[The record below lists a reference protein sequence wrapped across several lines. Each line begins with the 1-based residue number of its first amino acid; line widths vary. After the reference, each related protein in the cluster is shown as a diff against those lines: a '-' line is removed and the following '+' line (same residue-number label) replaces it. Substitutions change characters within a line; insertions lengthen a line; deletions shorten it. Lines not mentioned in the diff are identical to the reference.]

1 MTAKP
6 EKDQSIETLRGIA
19 IVLLVSLHCIEGLEP
34 GVRSEDGY
42 AYYAYSFESLR
53 MPLFTVISGYV
64 YALRPL
70 TGAIGSFLRGKA
82 RRILFPLL
90 SVTTLICLFKTL
102 APGITSPMDLQ
113 DTWRAYL
120 FSFGHLWF
128 LQAIFFV
135 FVTISILES
144 RNLLASPQRWAICLG
159 SAFVLKF
166 VLPPTDF
173 LSLGGYLYL
182 LPFFILGVGI
192 NRFEETIFKPRIVFP
207 LVGLS
212 IITLTLQQLSWFG
225 VVSLESGKHSVLGVL
240 IGLSTNVV
248 LFRYRRALP
257 LLPKLG
263 FFAYTIYLFHGFGI
277 AASNRALSLVGA
289 GSINEHL
296 RFVAK
301 LAGGLALPIIAN
313 HILMRIPMLSLVFLG
328 LKTRKPAPAAP
339 DPALSRP

>member
-6 EKDQSIETLRGIA
+6 EKDLSIETLRGIA

-34 GVRSEDGY
+34 GGARSEDWY
-42 AYYAYSFESLR
+42 AYYGYSFESLR

-82 RRILFPLL
+82 RRILFPFF
-90 SVTTLICLFKTL
+90 SVTTLICLFKAL
-102 APGITSPMDLQ
+102 APGITSPIGLHNV
-113 DTWRAYL
+113 WRAYL
-120 FSFGHLWF
+120 FSFDHLWF

-144 RNLLASPQRWAICLG
+144 RNLLASPLRWAICLG

-166 VLPPTDF
+166 VVPPTEF
-173 LSLGGYLYL
+173 LSLGGYFYL

-192 NRFEETIFKPRIVFP
+192 NRFEETIFRPQIVFP

-212 IITLTLQQLSWFG
+212 IVTLTLQQLSWFG
-225 VVSLESGKHSVLGVL
+225 VVTLESGKHSVLGVL
-240 IGLSTNVV
+240 IGLSSNVV
-248 LFRYRRALP
+248 LFRYRRVLP
-257 LLPKLG
+257 FLPKLG

-277 AASNRALSLVGA
+277 SIAERALGLVA
-289 GSINEHL
+289 SGSINEHL
-296 RFVAK
+296 LFVVK
-301 LAGGLALPIIAN
+301 LAGGLTLPIIAN
-313 HILMRIPMLSLVFLG
+313 RILMRIPLLSLVFLG
-328 LKTRKPAPAAP
+328 LKSKSKAAPAEP
-339 DPALSRP
+339 TLSKL